1 MEKRI
6 FRGGDLFQAKDYTNC
21 QGIDGKDKYLQ
32 CAPVCSYIPNGYG
45 LYDMAGNTWKWTSDW
60 YDERYYRISPSK
72 DPFGLVG
79 GGYKVLR
86 GDSWSYLPINLHAA
100 KREYHDPLGSSSG
113 GLRCVSSP
121 KG

>member
-1 MEKRI
+1 MHR
-6 FRGGDLFQAKDYTNC
+6 C
-21 QGIDGKDKYLQ
+21 
-32 CAPVCSYIPNGYG
+32 VVVHHNGYG
-45 LYDMAGNTWKWTSDW
+45 LYDMAGNTWGWTSDW
-60 YDERYYRISPSK
+60 YGERYYRISPSK
-72 DPFGLVG
+72 DPFGPVG

-86 GDSWSYLPINLHAA
+86 GDSWSYLPINLRVA

>member
-1 MEKRI
+1 MHRCVVV
-6 FRGGDLFQAKDYTNC
+6 RH
-21 QGIDGKDKYLQ
+21 
-32 CAPVCSYIPNGYG
+32 NGYG
-45 LYDMAGNTWKWTSDW
+45 LYDMAGNTWGWTSDG

-72 DPFGLVG
+72 DPFGSVG
-79 GGYKVLR
+79 RGYKVLR
-86 GDSWSYLPINLHAA
+86 GDFWSYLPINLRVA